1 MQWDHNAR
9 PIVKVCEMRRPG
21 TYWPQPEA
29 ARDDRILTS
38 ALPPGRP
45 HVSGAPTPRSHVP
58 RRFPMLHRLWSD
70 QRSIPKVQWLRSDQ
84 LALTVHVE
92 AGVTPLRSPAA
103 T

>member
-1 MQWDHNAR
+1 
-9 PIVKVCEMRRPG
+9 
-21 TYWPQPEA
+21 
-29 ARDDRILTS
+29 
-38 ALPPGRP
+38 
-45 HVSGAPTPRSHVP
+45 
-58 RRFPMLHRLWSD
+58 MLHRLWSD